1 MKEQHIIFDLDGT
14 LIDSEEAVL
23 KTWQQTLLAQVN
35 RYFTLEALRVVL
47 GITSKAAL
55 KILQVDV
62 KDDFEQYWI
71 KQYERF
77 AKEMKYFDG
86 MEDMLRELTQRGCT
100 LGIVTSRTKE
110 EYDRYFTPFQFNK
123 RFSII
128 LCADDTSKH
137 KPDPEPLYKYL
148 EVSGADKANC
158 LYIGDMLTCLLYTSP
173 SPRD

>member
-77 AKEMKYFDG
+77 AKE
-86 MEDMLRELTQRGCT
+86 
-100 LGIVTSRTKE
+100 
-110 EYDRYFTPFQFNK
+110 YDRYFTPFQFNK

-158 LYIGDMLTCLLYTSP
+158 LYIGDMLTDIRCAKSAGMRSGFANWKQSNITGEADYIFTDPKDILLLF
-173 SPRD
+173 